1 MTLPPYSYPM
11 THISDPKQ
19 LDILRGILPDG
30 ARLVTDANDFVY
42 VHDPNIQHHKIY
54 IVDYLID
61 MSHRTAPHLDR
72 PNFHRTIDKYNDPR
86 VIPDAFESSHEYTNA
101 LLEPDNLSTFCS
113 ILDGTYQPPTHTT
126 VKRDINS
133 YRDKPESTDPTPRSA
148 ITALITSV
156 VLLTIMGAI
165 LSFTVGNI
173 FVDGA
178 FIGVSLATL
187 SIMAAETR
195 AICKRSKNL
204 PGHNISDQ
212 LIQDLK
218 TLYLIDG
225 ETPMFLYEML
235 DAGASTPDTLVFN
248 KPVGARH
255 ADHYTKAAKEQAIA
269 NYISN
274 RAPSDEHLVQIVD
287 TIQTITKHQF
297 DLDVQAEEAKLYAST
312 GSALNS
318 PVYLSLK
325 HKEEDLRE
333 SIDNNQRKLDQLFAQ
348 NHTIIQDAK
357 PRLIEEQPKEND
369 IW

>member
-1 MTLPPYSYPM
+1 M
-11 THISDPKQ
+11 THPLLKNPLTRITDPKQ
-19 LDILRGILPDG
+19 LDILRGILPNG
-30 ARLVTDANDFVY
+30 AHLLTDEDDIVY
-42 VHDPNIQHHKIY
+42 VHDPNIRHDKIY

-61 MSHRTAPHLDR
+61 MSRRTAPHLDW
-72 PNFHRTIDKYNDPR
+72 PNFHRVIDKFHDPR
-86 VIPDAFESSHEYTNA
+86 VIPNVFKTIHEYTNA

-113 ILDGTYQPPTHTT
+113 ILDGTYQPPTHTLM
-126 VKRDINS
+126 KRDINS
-133 YRDKPESTDPTPRSA
+133 YQDKPESTDPTPRSA

-156 VLLTIMGAI
+156 VLLTIMGVI

-173 FVDGA
+173 FVTGS
-178 FIGVSLATL
+178 FTGVSLATL
-187 SIMAAETR
+187 SLLAAETL

-235 DAGASTPDTLVFN
+235 DAGASTPNTLVFN

-255 ADHYTKAAKEQAIA
+255 AGHYTEAAKEQAIA

-274 RAPSDEHLVQIVD
+274 RAPSDEHLIQIMD
-287 TIQTITKHQF
+287 TLQTITKHQF

-325 HKEEDLRE
+325 HKEVDLRE
-333 SIDNNQRKLDQLFAQ
+333 SIDDNQRKLDQLFAQ
-348 NHTIIQDAK
+348 NHTIIQDVK
-357 PRLIEEQPKEND
+357 PQLIEEQPKEHD